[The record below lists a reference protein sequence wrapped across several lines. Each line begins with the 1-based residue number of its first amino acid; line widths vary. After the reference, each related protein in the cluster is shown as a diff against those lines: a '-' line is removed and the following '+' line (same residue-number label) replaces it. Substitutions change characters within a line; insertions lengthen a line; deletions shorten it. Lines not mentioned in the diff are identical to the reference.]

1 MIETWHGT
9 AGGYTNHRCRC
20 SECRGAWADY
30 MRTYQRSIRAANR
43 RMEAIIGNGSGSAGN
58 TDRSL
63 TATTSK
69 ES

>member
-1 MIETWHGT
+1 MSETWHGT

-20 SECRGAWADY
+20 PECRTSWAGY
-30 MRTYQRSIRAANR
+30 MSAVSRAKRAATR
-43 RMEAIIGNGSGSAGN
+43 AIIGNGSGSAGN

-63 TATTSK
+63 TATTDK